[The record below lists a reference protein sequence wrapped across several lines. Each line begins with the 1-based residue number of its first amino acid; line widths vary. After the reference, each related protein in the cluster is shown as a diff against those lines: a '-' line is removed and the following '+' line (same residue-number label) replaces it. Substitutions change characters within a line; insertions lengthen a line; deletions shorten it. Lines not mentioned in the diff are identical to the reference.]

1 MAFRHLNRI
10 DRGDYRTRGFTTNAV
25 LTAIIL
31 VSLGDGRAGIVGGP
45 AMTRPANLHAVH
57 ACLADSSITPFCLV
71 GTIFPSSVPK
81 RRGKPIVPDCGA
93 LFPERKGPW
102 SQS

>member
-1 MAFRHLNRI
+1 
-10 DRGDYRTRGFTTNAV
+10 
-25 LTAIIL
+25 
-31 VSLGDGRAGIVGGP
+31 
-45 AMTRPANLHAVH
+45 MTRPANLHAVH
-57 ACLADSSITPFCLV
+57 ACLADSSTTPFCLV

-93 LFPERKGPW
+93 LFPQSKGPW

>member
-1 MAFRHLNRI
+1 
-10 DRGDYRTRGFTTNAV
+10 
-25 LTAIIL
+25 
-31 VSLGDGRAGIVGGP
+31 
-45 AMTRPANLHAVH
+45 
-57 ACLADSSITPFCLV
+57 LV

-81 RRGKPIVPDCGA
+81 RRGTPIVPDCGA